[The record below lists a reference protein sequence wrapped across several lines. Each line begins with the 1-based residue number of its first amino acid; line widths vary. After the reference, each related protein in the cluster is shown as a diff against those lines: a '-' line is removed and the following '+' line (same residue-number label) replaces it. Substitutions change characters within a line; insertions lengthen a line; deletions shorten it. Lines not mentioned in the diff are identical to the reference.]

1 LKTAALCASAVIQF
15 GEFDMKRII
24 VVLFVISSIL
34 NAQDYDESANWIFFG
49 RQPSAKTE
57 SMGRI
62 VALDYDNNFLSQSNP
77 ASLISSKGISV
88 YYSQSSNL
96 YLVENFI
103 QYSGGISY
111 NAGKLGAFAFN
122 VQLLDW
128 GEFDYASEGSPEVIG
143 TFRSTDELYTLSYSN
158 NVYNWFSVGVN
169 ANLLKLL
176 QGPNNSASGSTY
188 FDIGLLRKFNLF
200 DDSVINDCLTI
211 GGQIKNVFGQEV
223 EIIDIGEESYYET
236 LPIIF
241 NIGISNKIEYFNK
254 SLWERGYL
262 IGLTL
267 GFEYQ
272 GLFNSEYRTAK
283 KFGGELSVLD
293 VLYFRGGYYYEI
305 PTENDNCLNCLGY
318 IENTTFGFGVNI
330 DFETLFKTDYPLT
343 IKIDYIDI
351 PQPTQVT
358 DFDSWD
364 NFQTISL
371 IANYI
376 IK

>member
-1 LKTAALCASAVIQF
+1 
-15 GEFDMKRII
+15 MKRII
-24 VVLFVISSIL
+24 LVMIIFSSIL
-34 NAQDYDESANWIFFG
+34 TAQDYEESANWIFFG

-88 YYSQSSNL
+88 FYSQSSNYYMAEDL
-96 YLVENFI
+96 IHYF
-103 QYSGGISY
+103 SGISY

-122 VQLLDW
+122 VQLLNW
-128 GEFDYASEGSPEVIG
+128 GEVSYTSEFSPEILG
-143 TFRSTDELYTLSYSN
+143 TYTSTDELYTLSYSN

-169 ANLLKLL
+169 ANLLKLF

-188 FDIGLLRKFNLF
+188 FDIGLLRKLNLI
-200 DDSVINDCLTI
+200 DNSAINDCLTI

-223 EIIDIGEESYYET
+223 EIKDNVGESYYEI

-254 SLWERGYL
+254 NLWEQSHL

-305 PTENDNCLNCLGY
+305 PTKNDNCLNCLGY
-318 IENTTFGFGVNI
+318 IENTTYGFGVNI
-330 DFETLFKTDYPLT
+330 DFEKLFKTAYPLT
-343 IKIDYIDI
+343 IKIDYINI
-351 PQPTQVT
+351 PQPTQAT
-358 DFDSWD
+358 GFNSWD
-364 NFQTISL
+364 NFNTISL
-371 IANYI
+371 IANYKI
-376 IK
+376 